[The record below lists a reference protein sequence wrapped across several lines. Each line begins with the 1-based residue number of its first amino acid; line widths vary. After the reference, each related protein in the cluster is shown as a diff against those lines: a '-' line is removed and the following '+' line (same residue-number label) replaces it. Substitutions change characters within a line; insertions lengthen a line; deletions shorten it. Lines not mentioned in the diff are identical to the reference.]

1 MTESERASFRL
12 AGTEAALVERL
23 VRQDR
28 LAVAASIGAVVA
40 LCAAYLVYGPSMP
53 ATDGMPDMAMPMGF
67 DRASFLW
74 LAPMWVV
81 MMIGMMLPSAAPL
94 LLLFARLQ
102 RVSYP
107 TKNPADAILLFAAGY
122 VVVWAGFS
130 LAAAF
135 MQAFLSGQDWLNAD
149 MRLQSRGA
157 QAALLIVAALFEM
170 SPLKATCLNGCRS
183 PAQFLAD
190 HRHPHR
196 VGTLR
201 TGAEHGLFCL
211 GCCAALMALLF
222 VGGVMNPLMIG
233 GLAVVVLAQKIA
245 PASWRLDWVVAIG
258 LAAMGGYLFLALTFG
273 ATGRN

>member
-1 MTESERASFRL
+1 MTDSEGASFRL
-12 AGTEAALVERL
+12 AGTEAVLVERL

-28 LAVAASIGAVVA
+28 LIVAASVGAVVV
-40 LCAAYLVYGPSMP
+40 LCIAYLVYGPSMP
-53 ATDGMPDMAMPMGF
+53 AMDGMPDMPMAVGF

-81 MMIGMMLPSAAPL
+81 MMVGMMLPSAAPM

-107 TKNPADAILLFAAGY
+107 AQNPAIAILLFAAGY
-122 VVVWAGFS
+122 VLVWVGFS

-135 MQAFLSGQDWLNAD
+135 LQAFLSGQDWLNAD

-157 QAALLIVAALFEM
+157 QAALLIVAALFEI
-170 SPLKATCLNGCRS
+170 SPLKATCLYVCRS

-196 VGTLR
+196 LGTLR

-245 PASWRLDWVVAIG
+245 PASWRLDRAVAIG
-258 LAAMGGYLFLALTFG
+258 LAAMGVVIYFW
-273 ATGRN
+273 R

>member
-1 MTESERASFRL
+1 MTDSERASIRL
-12 AGTEAALVERL
+12 AGTEAALVERV

-28 LAVAASIGAVVA
+28 LVVAASIGAVVV
-40 LCAAYLVYGPSMP
+40 LCIAYLVYGPSMP
-53 ATDGMPDMAMPMGF
+53 AMDGMPDMVMPMGF

-74 LAPMWVV
+74 LAPMWIT
-81 MMIGMMLPSAAPL
+81 MMVGMMLPSAAPM
-94 LLLFARLQ
+94 LLLFARLR

-107 TKNPADAILLFAAGY
+107 AKNPANEILLFAAGY
-122 VVVWAGFS
+122 VLVWAGFS

-135 MQAFLSGQDWLNAD
+135 LQAFLSGQAWLNDD

-157 QAALLIVAALFEM
+157 QAALLVVAALFEI
-170 SPLKATCLNGCRS
+170 SPLKTACLDGCRS

-196 VGTLR
+196 LGTLR
-201 TGAEHGLFCL
+201 TGAEHGLFCI

-233 GLAVVVLAQKIA
+233 GLAIVVLAQKIA
-245 PASWRLDWVVAIG
+245 PASWRLDRAVALG
-258 LAAMGGYLFLALTFG
+258 LAVMAAVTYFW
-273 ATGRN
+273 R